1 MDIKRVGWTFKQ
13 VLEQHNSRK
22 QTIIDQNKG
31 YWILLT
37 IKIIVMIVVVGIQV
51 VVVKKLFK

>member
-22 QTIIDQNKG
+22 ETIRAQQSSYG
-31 YWILLT
+31 YLLALKT
-37 IKIIVMIVVVGIQV
+37 VVMAVVVGVQILII
-51 VVVKKLFK
+51 KKLFK